1 MKVDIRYLPLVG
13 LLTIPLGFSIG
24 YMSQENSIDRFELV
38 TVPIYNPPNIV
49 LTVPEPEVIIQ
60 TVLETETVV
69 ETVIETETVVEI
81 QITDSPVLTA
91 IQYVGLNERTD
102 RRELTDLLGVDPTRV
117 AWCAAFV
124 NIILDQHNITG
135 TGSLLA
141 QSFLEFGTEV
151 DSPKVGDIVI
161 FERGDEGWQGHVGFY
176 INTVKEGGVEYY
188 KVLGGN
194 QRNNISFE
202 LYPVRKLLGIR
213 RI

>member
-24 YMSQENSIDRFELV
+24 YINRENPIDRFELL
-38 TVPIYNPPNIV
+38 TVPIYNPPSVV

-60 TVLETETVV
+60 TVLKT
-69 ETVIETETVVEI
+69 ETVIETETVIKI
-81 QITDSPVLTA
+81 QVTDSPVLTA
-91 IQYVGLNERTD
+91 IQYIGLNERTD
-102 RRELTDLLGVDPTRV
+102 KRELTDLLGVDPTRV

-124 NIILDQHNITG
+124 NIILDQHNIEG

-141 QSFLEFGTEV
+141 QSFLEWGTEV
-151 DSPKVGDIVI
+151 DSPRIGDVVI

-176 INTVKEGGVEYY
+176 INTVKQGGVEYY
-188 KVLGGN
+188 KILGGN
-194 QRNNISFE
+194 QKNNISFE
-202 LYPVRKLLGIR
+202 LYPVRKVLGIR